1 MAFFFFPLPQLE
13 HFFIRVVFSS
23 QCLFGLIHMLII
35 SLLSISS
42 YIFQTLLGLLYFFS
56 EVQSLRNAF
65 SEHMLVINLVFISLK
80 YFKLYFWV
88 TFNSDALSNLQKNLK
103 EQYKNFCVPLTWLH
117 QNLNFAAS
125 ALWFC
130 GLFLLPCSSSS
141 YSFPYPHL
149 YNKYIPHTHTFVM
162 KYWQYVG
169 DTVFFYPWIPHC
181 VFPKT

>member
-1 MAFFFFPLPQLE
+1 
-13 HFFIRVVFSS
+13 
-23 QCLFGLIHMLII
+23 MLII

-125 ALWFC
+125 AL
-130 GLFLLPCSSSS
+130 
-141 YSFPYPHL
+141 
-149 YNKYIPHTHTFVM
+149 
-162 KYWQYVG
+162 
-169 DTVFFYPWIPHC
+169 
-181 VFPKT
+181 